1 MGLNDVS
8 AIGFDLF
15 NTLIFADPEALSE
28 AMGRLMGSLRKSG
41 LPVDDEPAFKK
52 AYRSSAL
59 QFIEKTRQDGRETHN
74 RFWISEALGQV
85 GQKVEPEDPRITAT
99 VEAYF
104 SAFYDHCH
112 LIPGTQDMLSKL
124 KGSYRLG
131 LLSNFTHAPAAW
143 EIIDRLGIRSFFEVV
158 LISGDL
164 GYRKPHPLV
173 FDRLVDALGVSTD
186 QIAFVGDDLEPDIL
200 GAARAGLKPV
210 LSTYIRD
217 QKMPLVPGFVDHDS
231 QELDPSIP
239 RVSSWDEFLVLL
251 GVE

>member
-1 MGLNDVS
+1 VSFNNIS

-15 NTLIFADPEALSE
+15 NTLIFADSETLSE
-28 AMGRLMGSLRKSG
+28 AMDRLTGTLQTYGIRF
-41 LPVDDEPAFKK
+41 DEPTFRK
-52 AYRSSAL
+52 AYRSAAL
-59 QFIEKTRQDGRETHN
+59 RFIERTRLDGKETHN

-85 GQKVEPEDPRITAT
+85 GHEMAPEDPRIAAT

-112 LIPGTQDMLSKL
+112 LIPGTEDMLGRL
-124 KGSYRLG
+124 KGNYRLG
-131 LLSNFTHAPAAW
+131 LLSNFTHAPAGW
-143 EIIDRLGIRSFFEVV
+143 EIIDRLGLRPFFEVV

-173 FDRLVDALGVSTD
+173 FERLADGLGVNTD
-186 QIAFVGDDLEPDIL
+186 QIAFVGDDVEPDIL

-217 QKMPLVPGFVDHDS
+217 QKMPFVPGFIAY
-231 QELDPSIP
+231 DPQDLERGIP
-239 RVSSWDEFLVLL
+239 RISNWEEFISLL
-251 GVE
+251 GME

>member
-1 MGLNDVS
+1 MSFNHIS

-15 NTLIFADPEALSE
+15 NTLIFADPETLSE
-28 AMGRLMGSLRKSG
+28 AMGRLFGTLQSNG
-41 LPVDDEPAFKK
+41 LLFDEPSFNK

-59 QFIEKTRQDGRETHN
+59 QFIEKTRLDGKETHN
-74 RFWISEALGQV
+74 RFWISEALGRV
-85 GQKVEPEDPRITAT
+85 GQEVAPDDPRIGAA
-99 VEAYF
+99 VDAYF

-112 LIPGTQDMLSKL
+112 LVPGTEDMLLTL

-131 LLSNFTHAPAAW
+131 LLSNFTHGPAGW
-143 EIIDRLGIRSFFEVV
+143 EIIERLGLRPFFDVV

-173 FDRLVDALGVSTD
+173 FERLVDELGVRTD
-186 QIAFVGDDLEPDIL
+186 RIAFVGDDIEPDIV

-217 QKMPLVPGFVDHDS
+217 QKMPLVPGFVAYEPKD
-231 QELDPSIP
+231 LDPGVP
-239 RVSSWDEFLVLL
+239 RVANWDELLALL
-251 GVE
+251 GIE